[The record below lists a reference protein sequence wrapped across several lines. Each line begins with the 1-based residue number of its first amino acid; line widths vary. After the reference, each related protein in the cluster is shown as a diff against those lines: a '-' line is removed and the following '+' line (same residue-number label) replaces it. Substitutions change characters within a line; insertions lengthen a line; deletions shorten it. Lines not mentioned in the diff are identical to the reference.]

1 MANLRTAKK
10 DLRCLLKQTLSQVS
24 EQSIQRQ
31 CSYEAL
37 VAQETLYSLPEYH
50 SAKSISVYLSMPKA
64 ELTTGPIVL
73 DALQR
78 GKEVYVPYIH
88 RADEPASDTPLS
100 IMDMVQLHSR
110 NDYEKLELDSWGI
123 PTPSEASIAGR
134 KRCPGVQST
143 EHVGT
148 EKPKERGERL
158 DLVLMP
164 GMAFDRRF
172 GRLGHGR
179 GYYDYFLFRYQR
191 SLGKLPG
198 AETQMPFLVG
208 LALDEQVLPEGEVV
222 PTDPSDWRLD
232 ALIAGDK
239 LIRRYSSQIG
249 ESKLEDVM

>member
-24 EQSIQRQ
+24 EHSIQRQ
-31 CSYEAL
+31 SLAAQEAL
-37 VAQETLYSLPEYH
+37 FSLPEYQ
-50 SAKSISVYLSMPKA
+50 SATSISVYLSMPKA

-73 DALQR
+73 DALRR

-88 RADEPASDTPLS
+88 KVDAPAPDGPLS
-100 IMDMVQLHSR
+100 IMDMVQLHSQ
-110 NDYEKLELDSWGI
+110 NDYEKLEPDSWGI

-148 EKPKERGERL
+148 EKPTEIGEGL
-158 DLVLMP
+158 DLVVMP

-172 GRLGHGR
+172 GRLGHGK
-179 GYYDYFLFRYQR
+179 GYYDYFLTRYQR

-239 LIRRYSSQIG
+239 LIRRYSS
-249 ESKLEDVM
+249 